1 MNSKITL
8 LLFSGLLSL
17 ILSLSGL
24 YLIANNLIQPQGYLF
39 EGIVLLALGL
49 ISGLMVTIALS
60 IGQTILLFGQIM
72 EQQAIIQKEM
82 RDISN
87 KTSGGNGFNSLLKT
101 IITPGANISITTD
114 IDSEDFSKDIPEVIK
129 KLIRNNDNKIIED
142 MDIKELEDEL
152 AKAVKADRFE
162 EAEKIK
168 DEILKRKN
176 KKD

>member
-8 LLFSGLLSL
+8 LFLSGLTSL
-17 ILSLSGL
+17 MLSLSGL

-39 EGIVLLALGL
+39 EGIVLLSLGL

-60 IGQTILLFGQIM
+60 IGQTILIFGQIM
-72 EQQAIIQKEM
+72 EQQALIQKEM
-82 RDISN
+82 KEISD
-87 KTSGGNGFNSLLKT
+87 KTSGIGINSFLKT
-101 IITPGANISITTD
+101 ILTPGANISI
-114 IDSEDFSKDIPEVIK
+114 DSGDMTKDIPDIIK
-129 KLIRNNDNKIIED
+129 KLIRNTDKKTIED

-152 AKAVKADRFE
+152 AKAVKSDRFE